1 MDIKAAIIWGIVANI
16 ISFLFGWDE
25 RAHNI
30 RVGGWG
36 ALAYY
41 TMPRAE
47 Q

>member
-1 MDIKAAIIWGIVANI
+1 MDIKATIIWGIVANI
-16 ISFLFGWDE
+16 VSFLLVLGQ